1 MDTTKTITLTCV
13 GIIAF
18 AISLTVTQLL
28 IRKEKTKSES
38 EGKFLL
44 AYGFLFSSWV
54 IAFSL
59 LNFKTIS
66 VLNEFADTVYKVNT
80 VNPLVEIIKTSVLF
94 IGLTNAW
101 LVLWYFIMKALS
113 LLFTGKRNDVN
124 EIENNNYVYFLM
136 KGVVFIGFI
145 YALMPLF
152 ESVLRT
158 FFPEIEIPYYR

>member
-1 MDTTKTITLTCV
+1 MDTTKTITLTCI
-13 GIIAF
+13 GIVAF
-18 AISLTVTQLL
+18 AISLTVTHLL
-28 IRKEKTKSES
+28 IRKEKTKSEI

-66 VLNEFADTVYKVNT
+66 VLSEFVDTLYKVNT
-80 VNPLVEIIKTSVLF
+80 VDPLVETIKTSVLF

-101 LVLWYFIMKALS
+101 LVLWCFITKALS
-113 LLFTGKRNDVN
+113 LLFTGKRNDVK

-136 KGVVFIGFI
+136 KGVVFICFI
-145 YALMPLF
+145 YALLPLF
-152 ESVLRT
+152 ESVLRA
-158 FFPEIEIPYYR
+158 FFPEIEIPFYR